1 MGQRGPVRDVSHGN
15 LRAAALFAVISHDDD
30 SSSTQCAL
38 PRFRITV
45 KKFMRRG
52 TFLLGC
58 ILYLSLWPGWAQAP
72 HINRI
77 DPPGW
82 WAQMPSP
89 MLLVNGNHLEGAHF
103 SVRGKGVTLTR
114 TQISANGHWAFLW
127 LDTSHAAG
135 QTLEVVARTQAG
147 SAQHV
152 FALSERDHDPHA
164 HRGFNPS
171 DVMYL
176 IMTDRFADGDPRNDQ
191 PGYDRSA
198 PRGWHGGDLKGIE
211 QHLDYLQQ
219 LGITTVWTTPVVSNA
234 AMPDSYHG
242 YAATD
247 LYSVDSHFGTIADYR
262 HLSDALHARGMK
274 LVIDLAPNHLGILHP
289 WIKDP
294 PAPDWF
300 HGTVEHHLHAQGD
313 FRDLVDPHAPKQAW
327 RAITEGWF
335 TDSMPDLNQE
345 NPLVAQYLIQNAM
358 WWVETANLD
367 GIRLDTFPYV
377 SRAFWHDFHAQLHGV
392 YPDLTTVGE
401 IFNSDPEITSFFA
414 GGVKHNGIDTGL
426 DTPFDFPVY
435 FALRDVLTQNHSF
448 TELARV
454 LRQDALYPHPERLV
468 PFIGNHDT
476 SRFLT
481 AANGSI
487 SRLELAFGLLITLR
501 GMPLLYS
508 GDEIAMPGG
517 NDPDDRHDFPGGFP
531 GDAQNAFT
539 RTGRSATQEQVFS
552 WVSGLDRM
560 RKAHPVLESGIEQ
573 NLEVNDDVFAFVRTQ
588 NPSGCAADHGTER
601 ILIVVN
607 KSSARKTIEINTAD
621 TALTGCKD
629 FRVLAPT
636 TESVIQM
643 DGDKLQIEEP
653 AESISAVRVD

>member
-1 MGQRGPVRDVSHGN
+1 
-15 LRAAALFAVISHDDD
+15 
-30 SSSTQCAL
+30 
-38 PRFRITV
+38 
-45 KKFMRRG
+45 MRQG
-52 TFLLGC
+52 IFLLSC
-58 ILYLSLWPGWAQAP
+58 VLNLTMCTGWAQAP
-72 HINRI
+72 HIHTI

-82 WAQMPSP
+82 WVQMPNP
-89 MLLVNGNHLEGAHF
+89 MLLVNGDNLEGAHF
-103 SVRGKGVTLTR
+103 SVRGRGVTLTR

-127 LDTSHAAG
+127 LDTSHAAA
-135 QTLEVVARTQAG
+135 QNLQVVADTRVG
-147 SAQHV
+147 SARHV
-152 FALSERDHDPHA
+152 FALSERNHDPHA
-164 HRGFNPS
+164 HRGFNSS

-191 PGYDRSA
+191 PGHDRSA

-219 LGITTVWTTPVVSNA
+219 LGITTLWTTPVASNA

-247 LYSVDSHFGTIADYR
+247 LYAVDSHFGTITDYR

-294 PAPDWF
+294 PAPDWC

-313 FRDLVDPHAPKQAW
+313 FKDLVDPHAPKQAW

-345 NPLVAQYLIQNAM
+345 NPIVAQYLIQNAM

-377 SRAFWHDFHAQLHGV
+377 GRAFWHDFHAQLHTV
-392 YPDLTTVGE
+392 YSHLTTVGE
-401 IFNSDPEITSFFA
+401 IFNPNPEITSFFA

-435 FALRDVLTQNHSF
+435 FALRDVLTQDHSF

-468 PFIGNHDT
+468 PFFGNHDT

-487 SRLELAFGLLITLR
+487 PRLELAFGLLTTLR

-517 NDPDDRHDFPGGFP
+517 NDPDNRHDFPGGFP

-552 WVSGLDRM
+552 WVSDLIRM
-560 RKAHPVLESGIEQ
+560 RKEHPVLESGVEQ
-573 NLEVNDDVFAFVRTQ
+573 NLDAKDDVFVFVRAQ

-607 KSSARKTIEINTAD
+607 KSSERKTIEITAAD
-621 TALTGCKD
+621 TALAGCKNY
-629 FRVLAPT
+629 RVLAPT
-636 TESVIQM
+636 SENVIQW

>member
-1 MGQRGPVRDVSHGN
+1 
-15 LRAAALFAVISHDDD
+15 
-30 SSSTQCAL
+30 
-38 PRFRITV
+38 
-45 KKFMRRG
+45 MRQG
-52 TFLLGC
+52 IFLLSC
-58 ILYLSLWPGWAQAP
+58 VLNLTMCTGWAQAP
-72 HINRI
+72 HIHTI

-82 WAQMPSP
+82 WVQMPNP
-89 MLLVNGNHLEGAHF
+89 MLLVNGDNLEGAHF
-103 SVRGKGVTLTR
+103 SVRGRGVTLTR

-127 LDTSHAAG
+127 LDTSHAAA
-135 QTLEVVARTQAG
+135 QNLQVVADTRVG
-147 SAQHV
+147 SARHV
-152 FALSERDHDPHA
+152 FALSERNHDPHA
-164 HRGFNPS
+164 HRGFNSS

-191 PGYDRSA
+191 PGHDRSA

-219 LGITTVWTTPVVSNA
+219 LGITTLWTTPVASNA

-247 LYSVDSHFGTIADYR
+247 LYAVDSHFGTITDYR

-294 PAPDWF
+294 PAPDWC

-313 FRDLVDPHAPKQAW
+313 FQDLVDPHAPKQAW
-327 RAITEGWF
+327 RVITEGWF

-377 SRAFWHDFHAQLHGV
+377 GRTFWHDFHAQLHAV
-392 YPDLTTVGE
+392 YPHLTTVGE
-401 IFNSDPEITSFFA
+401 IFNPNPEITSFFA

-435 FALRDVLTQNHSF
+435 FALRDVLTQDRSF

-481 AANGSI
+481 AVNGSI
-487 SRLELAFGLLITLR
+487 RRLELAFGLLTTLR
-501 GMPLLYS
+501 GMPLFYS

-517 NDPDDRHDFPGGFP
+517 NDPDNRHDFPGGFP

-552 WVSGLDRM
+552 WVSDLIRM
-560 RKAHPVLESGIEQ
+560 RKEHPVLESGVEQ
-573 NLEVNDDVFAFVRTQ
+573 NLDAKDDVFVFVRAQ
-588 NPSGCAADHGTER
+588 NPSGCAADHGAER

-607 KSSARKTIEINTAD
+607 KSSARKTIEISVAD
-621 TALTGCKD
+621 TALEGCKD
-629 FRVLAPT
+629 YRVLAPT
-636 TESVIQM
+636 SENVIQW
-643 DGDKLQIEEP
+643 DADKLQIEEP
-653 AESISAVRVD
+653 AESISAVHVD